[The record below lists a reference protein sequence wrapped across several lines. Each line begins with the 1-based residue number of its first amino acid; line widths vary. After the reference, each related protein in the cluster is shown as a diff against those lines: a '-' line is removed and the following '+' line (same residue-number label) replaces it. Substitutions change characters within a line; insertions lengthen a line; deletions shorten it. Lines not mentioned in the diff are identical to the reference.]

1 MVVLDSNDTLTLYDM
16 SPYILESTK
25 YQPRKLDI
33 IKIGFHQ
40 AISTIAFSDDE
51 EYLAIATKNS
61 QIAIAH
67 IKSLDYFFSTED
79 SITDLLK

>member
-33 IKIGFHQ
+33 IKIGFH
-40 AISTIAFSDDE
+40 
-51 EYLAIATKNS
+51 
-61 QIAIAH
+61 
-67 IKSLDYFFSTED
+67 
-79 SITDLLK
+79 